1 MVMKCE
7 RCQMD
12 FKYESLLTRHL
23 TRKKK
28 CEKVEVKCETN
39 ENKCKYCKKTMATIY
54 TKHRHENTCKY
65 KDDYVRNLELQLDV
79 EVEYEYSNDTC
90 RFCGKTMHTNNL
102 YRHENSCK
110 EKEVYKTK
118 LQNMLKAHNARQ
130 GNVTI
135 NNNTINNTYNHN
147 GDNNNTINITLR
159 PFGNE
164 NLDYITPKYIMRLMD
179 KAKCQFTGEAE
190 KLRFATLMYK
200 AIHGNPEHPENHN
213 MLIPSLKGS
222 NALVYT
228 DEGFEHIHRRV
239 AEDQVCTT
247 IADTTYGKI
256 ALEQEDE
263 EDEKS
268 REKCRRKYPQFVKR
282 YVEGEETYDNDNDE
296 TKYARVRGTIAQAS
310 YNCKEVVKDTQKIPG
325 NCITAA

>member
-7 RCQMD
+7 RCHMEFQ
-12 FKYESLLTRHL
+12 YESLLARHL
-23 TRKKK
+23 AKKKK
-28 CEKVEVKCETN
+28 CEIKELKN
-39 ENKCKYCKKTMATIY
+39 DFKCKYCKRYLSSK
-54 TKHRHENTCKY
+54 KCQNNHEHVCRY
-65 KDDYVRNLELQLDV
+65 KDDFVRNLELQLDV
-79 EVEYEYSNDTC
+79 DVEYEYSGDTC
-90 RFCGKTMHTNNL
+90 RFCDKTMRPNNL
-102 YRHENSCK
+102 IRHESSCK
-110 EKEVYKTK
+110 AKDVYKTK
-118 LQNMLKAHNARQ
+118 LENMLKAHNAKQ
-130 GNVTI
+130 GNTTV
-135 NNNTINNTYNHN
+135 NNNIHN
-147 GDNNNTINITLR
+147 GDNNTINITNNYITLR

-164 NLDYITPKYIMRLMD
+164 NLDYITPKYIMKLMD

-256 ALEQEDE
+256 ALEQDDTE
-263 EDEKS
+263 EEKS
-268 REKCRRKYPQFVKR
+268 REKCRNKYERFVKR
-282 YVEGEETYDNDNDE
+282 YIEGEDTYDNTHDE
-296 TKYARVRGTIAQAS
+296 LKYARIRGAISQAS
-310 YNCKEVVKDTQKIPG
+310 YNCKEIIKDTHKNIDQNPEMLES
-325 NCITAA
+325 N